1 VRIRWKLFWLLAA
14 LSLAPLLVL
23 RVNSQFAMTRLA
35 ERLSG
40 RVGAHLVAE
49 AKLRLGR
56 TVEDHARLLAARR
69 QTLAL
74 AVALQAGAVEKALA
88 VPPAKADL
96 SGALLTTALPGPGMG
111 MGRPAVSNH
120 GGFADNPGYFRL
132 DQEGRHLPLPIDTG
146 RVLLR
151 LPPGAGPESLPPQAA
166 ALAGLARPLAGIAAL
181 VGPLAHFQNTILADG
196 TAAVYPAVPGW
207 PRRSEPLAAGWY
219 RTATAATAPV
229 WSPPQG
235 EPGTGRVSVAVAAP
249 LRRPDGSVAGATAIF
264 TPLDDLLASVTSP
277 EHISGEVETLLV
289 KADSGDTIGP
299 PRLLVEAGE
308 VVRATRHGGHGWLS
322 FVHPA
327 PLVADDAPVLAAMAA
342 DVAAGRPGVARLP
355 YNGRDCLAA
364 YARTG
369 EAEALM
375 QIAPVAD
382 LLAEAAAVAGD
393 VNGSIRQLY
402 TVGSAIAGAVMLAL
416 LFVSLAASRAVT
428 RPILALTAMARR
440 LAAGDFSARV
450 PAKGR
455 DEIAELGRVF
465 NDLAPTLD
473 AHMHLCESVELAS
486 QIQKSLLP
494 AQPPAIPGLALAAVC
509 RYCDATG
516 GDSYD
521 ILPFDGPKAG
531 LVGLAVGDVTGHG
544 LEAALLMT
552 TARALLR
559 PRARRPGHAGR
570 GPGRRQPGT
579 GPRHHGLGPLHDP
592 VLSGTRPENRLRRLC
607 PGRPRSGHGL
617 GSGNR
622 TRHGTDLPGHD
633 PRGHRRRPLRDR
645 PGGRPGPGHGPP
657 HRLRRPVGS
666 PQCRRCHVRQGPH
679 PGRFGRRRP
688 PRPGRRLP
696 RPHGSPGRLPGR
708 GGPGR
713 RRHPVSRCPAS
724 QPPTLTQETAMP
736 VTENDAKFKFCP
748 LLKTQDDKMKFCQGA
763 MCMMWR
769 AVDATTGYCGLAG
782 HPVARQAAS

>member
-88 VPPAKADL
+88 APPAKADL

-120 GGFADNPGYFRL
+120 DGFADNPGYFRL

-327 PLVADDAPVLAAMAA
+327 PLAADDAPVLAAMAA

-416 LFVSLAASRAVT
+416 LFVSLVASRAVT

-559 PRARRPGHAGR
+559 PRAAA
-570 GPGRRQPGT
+570 PGT
-579 GPRHHGLGPLHDP
+579 PGE
-592 VLSGTRPENRLRRLC
+592 VLADVNRELARDTM
-607 PGRPRSGHGL
+607 
-617 GSGNR
+617 GSGR
-622 TRHGTDLPGHD
+622 FMTLFYLELDPKTGCAAYARAGHD
-633 PRGHRRRPLRDR
+633 PAMAWDPATGRVTELTCRGMILGATDDARYETGRVDGLAPGTVLLIGSDGLWEARNADDAMFGKDRTRDVLAAAA
-645 PGGRPGPGHGPP
+645 PHGPDAVCRALMAALDAFRGEVALADDVTLLAVALLP
-657 HRLRRPVGS
+657 N
-666 PQCRRCHVRQGPH
+666 PQP
-679 PGRFGRRRP
+679 
-688 PRPGRRLP
+688 
-696 RPHGSPGRLPGR
+696 
-708 GGPGR
+708 
-713 RRHPVSRCPAS
+713 
-724 QPPTLTQETAMP
+724 
-736 VTENDAKFKFCP
+736 
-748 LLKTQDDKMKFCQGA
+748 
-763 MCMMWR
+763 
-769 AVDATTGYCGLAG
+769 
-782 HPVARQAAS
+782 